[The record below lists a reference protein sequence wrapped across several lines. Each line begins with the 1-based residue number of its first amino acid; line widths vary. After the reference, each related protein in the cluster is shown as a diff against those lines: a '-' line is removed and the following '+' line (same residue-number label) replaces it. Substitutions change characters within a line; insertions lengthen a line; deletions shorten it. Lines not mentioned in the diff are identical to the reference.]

1 MNGETNNMKCINPLT
16 LRSYV
21 VQILDD
27 VFASEMQKLL
37 GNALRDKDLDP
48 PQSVIRSEER
58 RVGKEC
64 LL

>member
-1 MNGETNNMKCINPLT
+1 MSCINSLT

-37 GNALRDKDLDP
+37 GNALQDKDLDP
-48 PQSVIRSEER
+48 PQSVIDVRSIL
-58 RVGKEC
+58 C
-64 LL
+64 